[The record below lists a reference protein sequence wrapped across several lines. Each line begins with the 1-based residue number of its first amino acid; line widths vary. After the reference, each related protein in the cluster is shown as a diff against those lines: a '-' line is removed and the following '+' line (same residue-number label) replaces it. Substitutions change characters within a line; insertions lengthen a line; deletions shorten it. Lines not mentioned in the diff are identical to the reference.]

1 MTNNLL
7 ILIRKFCKAPLQHL
21 PDFKGIET
29 MRVIAVFR
37 VITCS
42 TSLTSKGLRHNV
54 SRIIPRHHLQHLP
67 DFKGIETRRIF
78 VKTELRPCST
88 SLTSKGLRQS
98 QPIFMFNPFLAAPP
112 WLQRDWDTFSGYCPV
127 GFVLAAPPWLQRDW
141 DLPTTVQPIL
151 CNLQHLPDFKG
162 IETERAFALFNWT
175 WLAAPPWLQRDW
187 DSSIRASTAS
197 SCLQHLPDFKG
208 IHIRKPACKCLQ
220 AGFLYSVPTLQS
232 F

>member
-1 MTNNLL
+1 
-7 ILIRKFCKAPLQHL
+7 
-21 PDFKGIET
+21 

>member
-1 MTNNLL
+1 MQQQL
-7 ILIRKFCKAPLQHL
+7 KAQP
-21 PDFKGIET
+21 
-29 MRVIAVFR
+29 
-37 VITCS
+37 CS

-112 WLQRDWDTFSGYCPV
+112 WLQRDWD
-127 GFVLAAPPWLQRDW
+127 
-141 DLPTTVQPIL
+141 LPTTVQHIL